1 VNAETPVLVLKL
13 VSHGGIGVVRTLGRL
28 GVPVY
33 AVNSDASAP
42 AAASRYIR
50 AVFEYDLDAAAP
62 AEAVAHLLE
71 LAERIGSRPLL
82 ITSDDAGETLVS
94 KHSEE
99 LGRRFAFPHRPGGL
113 SERLLSKRGLY
124 EACQQHG
131 IPTPLCRFPQT
142 REEALDAIEAA
153 QFPLMLK
160 AIDNV
165 RFTRR
170 NQMRMFIARD
180 PEEAIGAY
188 DRLEDPAA
196 PNLMLQAHIPGASG
210 SVWVYTGYFD
220 NASECRFGAGG
231 LKLRQFPIRT
241 GTTCF
246 GVVRSDP
253 EMEALTKH
261 FVKELGYRGV
271 FDCGYR
277 YDPRDGVYK
286 MLDVN
291 PRVGLN
297 FRQCVGRGDL
307 DVVRAMYLDLTAQE
321 VPASQ
326 PAEGRVWWV
335 EDYDIRAGMAHVR
348 ERSLTARAWM
358 GSLRQVDEPAWFARD
373 DLAPFRRLVR
383 QLVAKA
389 SRRILTRTGLG
400 AWRGQGRPGKDAS
413 GPVRYSTRASTRC

>member
-1 VNAETPVLVLKL
+1 VYSASLDTSEIPEADNRSKLNDKAAVVGEVIGRPRVLL
-13 VSHGGIGVVRTLGRL
+13 VSTDTTAALSRALGSNHL
-28 GVPVY
+28 SVDTVTP
-33 AVNSDASAP
+33 NQLPAS
-42 AAASRYIR
+42 SEGLRK
-50 AVFEYDLDAAAP
+50 YDLVVFSDIP
-62 AEAVAHLLE
+62 ARWISPA
-71 LAERIGSRPLL
+71 
-82 ITSDDAGETLVS
+82 
-94 KHSEE
+94 
-99 LGRRFAFPHRPGGL
+99 
-113 SERLLSKRGLY
+113 
-124 EACQQHG
+124 Q
-131 IPTPLCRFPQT
+131 
-142 REEALDAIEAA
+142 EAA
-153 QFPLMLK
+153 
-160 AIDNV
+160 
-165 RFTRR
+165 
-170 NQMRMFIARD
+170 
-180 PEEAIGAY
+180 
-188 DRLEDPAA
+188 
-196 PNLMLQAHIPGASG
+196 
-210 SVWVYTGYFD
+210 
-220 NASECRFGAGG
+220 
-231 LKLRQFPIRT
+231 
-241 GTTCF
+241 
-246 GVVRSDP
+246 VV
-253 EMEALTKH
+253 H

-321 VPASQ
+321 VPAGQ